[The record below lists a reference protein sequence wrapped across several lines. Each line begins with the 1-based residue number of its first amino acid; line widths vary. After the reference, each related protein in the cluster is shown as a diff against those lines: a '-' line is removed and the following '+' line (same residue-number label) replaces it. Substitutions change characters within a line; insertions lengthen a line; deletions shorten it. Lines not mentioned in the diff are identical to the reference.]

1 MILADNN
8 EPAELIKLI
17 QQAVP
22 VVVSPLNQ
30 MHISDYFFGNYEGKR
45 LQFSRKQAGE
55 LLGNID
61 EAEDQLRDYYEQ
73 ADENC
78 QIVEGVISGT
88 PLATLTDKQIYA
100 IKSGKVAWHE
110 IRYEPKVREPSTN
123 LPTTRGHPPKLGS
136 YSYKVES
143 ITDRTGVT
151 VGILTNGRAF
161 DTPISLVY
169 VWIHRLTKVGIV
181 TYWTANWTETA
192 RLLMTIYHNE
202 QKPPEEHSTLQRV
215 IRPRIQVKEP
225 EPFLKALMFL
235 SNAYKLQIG
244 ETKGQALAN
253 KFCNILDLATSSVS
267 DIMEVEGMG
276 KKLAERLLT
285 ALGRGI

>member
-73 ADENC
+73 ADENY
-78 QIVEGVISGT
+78 QIIEGIIS
-88 PLATLTDKQIYA
+88 PVRLAVKGKQSHTAASTRDMVGSTYA
-100 IKSGKVAWHE
+100 YRVGDNYISEH
-110 IRYEPKVREPSTN
+110 
-123 LPTTRGHPPKLGS
+123 S
-136 YSYKVES
+136 YNA
-143 ITDRTGVT
+143 T
-151 VGILTNGRAF
+151 VSML
-161 DTPISLVY
+161 Y
-169 VWIHRLTKVGIV
+169 VWIHRLAKAGIT
-181 TYWTANWTETA
+181 TYWTINWVETA
-192 RLLMTIYHNE
+192 RLLMTIYRNE
-202 QKPPEEHSTLQRV
+202 QKPPEEHSTLHRV

-235 SNAYKLQIG
+235 SNAYKLGIG
-244 ETKGQALAN
+244 ETRGQALAER
-253 KFCNILDLATSSVS
+253 FCNILDLATSSVS
-267 DIMEVEGMG
+267 DIASVEGIG
-276 KKLAERLLT
+276 KKQAEKLLS
-285 ALGRGI
+285 ALGREV

>member
-1 MILADNN
+1 
-8 EPAELIKLI
+8 
-17 QQAVP
+17 
-22 VVVSPLNQ
+22 

-73 ADENC
+73 ADENY
-78 QIVEGVISGT
+78 QIIEGIIS
-88 PLATLTDKQIYA
+88 PVRLA
-100 IKSGKVAWHE
+100 IKGKQSHN
-110 IRYEPKVREPSTN
+110 STDV
-123 LPTTRGHPPKLGS
+123 TTRGTAGS
-136 YSYKVES
+136 TYAYRIGDNYISEHSYNA
-143 ITDRTGVT
+143 T
-151 VGILTNGRAF
+151 VAML
-161 DTPISLVY
+161 Y
-169 VWIHRLTKVGIV
+169 VWLHRLTKAGIT
-181 TYWTANWTETA
+181 TYWTINWIETA
-192 RLLMTIYHNE
+192 RLLMTIYRNE

-253 KFCNILDLATSSVS
+253 RFCNILDLATSSVY
-267 DIMEVEGMG
+267 DIMEVEGIG
-276 KKLAERLLT
+276 KKMAERLLT
-285 ALGRGI
+285 ALGREV

>member
-1 MILADNN
+1 MILADNS

-73 ADENC
+73 ADENY
-78 QIVEGVISGT
+78 QIVEGIISPF
-88 PLATLTDKQIYA
+88 PLATLTDKQYYA
-100 IKSGKVAWHE
+100 IRTGKVAWHE
-110 IRYEPKVREPSTN
+110 IRYTEREREPPSGV
-123 LPTTRGHPPKLGS
+123 PTTRDHSPKLGS
-136 YSYKVES
+136 YSYRVES
-143 ITDRTGVT
+143 FTDRMGMTKSA
-151 VGILTNGRAF
+151 LTSGRSF
-161 DTPISLVY
+161 DAPISLLY
-169 VWIHRLTKVGIV
+169 VWLHRLTKAGIV
-181 TYWTANWTETA
+181 TYWTVNWEETA
-192 RLLMTIYHNE
+192 RLLMTIYRNE
-202 QKPPEEHSTLQRV
+202 QKPPEEHTTLSRV

-235 SNAYKLQIG
+235 SNAYQLQIG
-244 ETKGQALAN
+244 EVKAKAITE

-267 DIMEVEGMG
+267 DICAVEGIG
-276 KKLAERLLT
+276 RKIAEKLLS
-285 ALGRGI
+285 ALGREI